1 MGSLYPRRCKN
12 CQDWFFSKT
21 EFFEHFQFPPCNF
34 KRCKVDDFTDSQL
47 ENEPPGGYNSE
58 LENKQTGNCNYPI
71 SETDFVQVDTCVDQ
85 AVVEVYGQ
93 VVNSTPNSTY
103 EMPNTST
110 NKPLPHWAK
119 GLNVVMSNLLLK
131 MKKRNFKENDVSMI
145 LQEFEKMKFENF
157 DFHLLQVN
165 PIGVFASRPEEAIV
179 STNSALAA
187 VARTV

>member
-1 MGSLYPRRCKN
+1 M
-12 CQDWFFSKT
+12 
-21 EFFEHFQFPPCNF
+21 
-34 KRCKVDDFTDSQL
+34 
-47 ENEPPGGYNSE
+47 
-58 LENKQTGNCNYPI
+58 
-71 SETDFVQVDTCVDQ
+71 QVDTCVDQ

-145 LQEFEKMKFENF
+145 LQEFEKMLHMTLVNFIETEEIEVAMELAFSNFETKYF
-157 DFHLLQVN
+157 RDQWIKVLIIFV
-165 PIGVFASRPEEAIV
+165 
-179 STNSALAA
+179 
-187 VARTV
+187 